1 MDRRL
6 IHTICIPLLCAFA
19 ASAWADDSGHPVT
32 MWQVDGK
39 TNSVYLLGSIHMLRE
54 QDHPLPSV
62 IDSAYDDAEV
72 IIMEL
77 DMDDMDPAYT
87 QMAFNRAGVRTD
99 GTTLRE
105 LMGDDAYSR
114 AEEAAATVDIPL
126 DMLEQSEP
134 WLAAMTVEIMLLYRI
149 GFNPM
154 LGVEMTMTS
163 RAARDGKPIEGLET
177 VDEQLAFLDGLPLDV
192 QSEMLIQTLAEGAAL
207 GDSIDAFIDAWH
219 FGDMTILES
228 GLLDSIKEQSEFS
241 EVLITGRNRRWA
253 DAIAGLLDDDQDY
266 LVIVGA
272 LHLVGVEGVPA
283 LLAKRGL
290 GIQQLSEPAGLR

>member
-1 MDRRL
+1 MDRL
-6 IHTICIPLLCAFA
+6 IHTICIALLCILA
-19 ASAWADDSGHPVT
+19 ASSWADESGHPVT

-62 IDSAYDDAEV
+62 IDSAYDDAEI

-77 DMDDMDPAYT
+77 EMDDMDPAYT

-114 AEEAAATVDIPL
+114 AEEAAAAVDIPL
-126 DMLEQSEP
+126 DMLAQSEP

-177 VDEQLAFLDGLPLDV
+177 VDEQLAFLNICEFA
-192 QSEMLIQTLAEGAAL
+192 Q
-207 GDSIDAFIDAWH
+207 DAFLQ
-219 FGDMTILES
+219 FLM
-228 GLLDSIKEQSEFS
+228 K
-241 EVLITGRNRRWA
+241 VL
-253 DAIAGLLDDDQDY
+253 
-266 LVIVGA
+266 
-272 LHLVGVEGVPA
+272 
-283 LLAKRGL
+283 
-290 GIQQLSEPAGLR
+290 

>member
-1 MDRRL
+1 
-6 IHTICIPLLCAFA
+6 
-19 ASAWADDSGHPVT
+19 

-62 IDSAYDDAEV
+62 IDSAYDDAEI

-114 AEEAAATVDIPL
+114 AEEAAAAVDIPL
-126 DMLEQSEP
+126 DMLAQSEP

-228 GLLDSIKEQSEFS
+228 GLLDSIREQSEFS

-253 DAIAGLLDDDQDY
+253 DAIAGMLDDDQDY

-272 LHLVGVEGVPA
+272 LHLVGDEGVPA

>member
-1 MDRRL
+1 
-6 IHTICIPLLCAFA
+6 
-19 ASAWADDSGHPVT
+19 

-39 TNSVYLLGSIHMLRE
+39 TNSVYLLGSIHLLRE

-72 IIMEL
+72 IVMEL

-87 QMAFNRAGVRTD
+87 QMAFNSAGVLTD
-99 GTTLRE
+99 GTSLRD

-114 AEEAAATVDIPL
+114 AAEAAAAVDIPL
-126 DMLEQSEP
+126 DMLAQSEP

-149 GFNPM
+149 GFDPM
-154 LGVEMTMTS
+154 LGVEMTMTA

-192 QSEMLIQTLAEGAAL
+192 QSEMLIQTLAEGAAMD
-207 GDSIDAFIDAWH
+207 GSIDALIDAWRH
-219 FGDMTILES
+219 GDIAALEGAMLS
-228 GLLDSIKEQSEFS
+228 SIEEQAELK
-241 EVLITGRNRRWA
+241 EVLITRRNRRWA
-253 DAIAGLLDDDQDY
+253 EAIAGWLNDDRDY

-272 LHLVGVEGVPA
+272 LHLVGDDGVPA
-283 LLAKRGL
+283 LLEKRGF

>member
-1 MDRRL
+1 
-6 IHTICIPLLCAFA
+6 
-19 ASAWADDSGHPVT
+19 
-32 MWQVDGK
+32 
-39 TNSVYLLGSIHMLRE
+39 
-54 QDHPLPSV
+54 
-62 IDSAYDDAEV
+62 
-72 IIMEL
+72 
-77 DMDDMDPAYT
+77 
-87 QMAFNRAGVRTD
+87 
-99 GTTLRE
+99 
-105 LMGDDAYSR
+105 
-114 AEEAAATVDIPL
+114 VDIPL
-126 DMLEQSEP
+126 DMLAQSEP

-228 GLLDSIKEQSEFS
+228 GLLDSIREQSEFS

-253 DAIAGLLDDDQDY
+253 DAIAGMLDDDQDY

-272 LHLVGVEGVPA
+272 LHLVGDEGVPA

>member
-1 MDRRL
+1 VGRRL
-6 IHTICIPLLCAFA
+6 AQTFCAAVLCVCA
-19 ASAWADDSGHPVT
+19 ASALSDDTGHPVT
-32 MWQVDGK
+32 MWQVDGR
-39 TNSVYLLGSIHMLRE
+39 TNSVYVLGSIHLLRE
-54 QDHPLPSV
+54 QDHPLPGV
-62 IDSAYDDAEV
+62 IDTAYDDAEV
-72 IIMEL
+72 IVMEL

-87 QMAFNRAGVRTD
+87 QMAFNRAGVMTD
-99 GTTLRE
+99 GTTLRD

-114 AEEAAATVDIPL
+114 AAEAAAAVDIPL
-126 DMLEQSEP
+126 DMLAQSEP

-207 GDSIDAFIDAWH
+207 EESIDGVIEAWRN
-219 FGDMTILES
+219 GDMAALEAD
-228 GLLDSIKEQSEFS
+228 LLSSIEEQSELS

-253 DAIAGLLDDDQDY
+253 EAIVGMLGDDQDY

-272 LHLVGVEGVPA
+272 LHLVGDDGVPA
-283 LLAKRGL
+283 LLEKKGL

>member
-1 MDRRL
+1 ML
-6 IHTICIPLLCAFA
+6 CICA
-19 ASAWADDSGHPVT
+19 ASVWADGTGHPVT

-39 TNSVYLLGSIHMLRE
+39 TNSVYLLGSIHLLRE

-72 IIMEL
+72 IVMEL

-87 QMAFNRAGVRTD
+87 QMAFNSAGVLTD
-99 GTTLRE
+99 GTSLRD

-114 AEEAAATVDIPL
+114 AAEAAAAVDIPL
-126 DMLEQSEP
+126 DMLAQSEP

-149 GFNPM
+149 GFDPM
-154 LGVEMTMTS
+154 LGVEMTMTA

-192 QSEMLIQTLAEGAAL
+192 QSEMLIQTLAEGAAMD
-207 GDSIDAFIDAWH
+207 GSIDALIDAWRH
-219 FGDMTILES
+219 GDIAALEGAMLS
-228 GLLDSIKEQSEFS
+228 SIEEQAELK
-241 EVLITGRNRRWA
+241 EVLITRRNRRWA
-253 DAIAGLLDDDQDY
+253 EAIAGWLNDDRDY

-272 LHLVGVEGVPA
+272 LHLVGDDGVPA
-283 LLAKRGL
+283 LLEKRGF

>member
-1 MDRRL
+1 
-6 IHTICIPLLCAFA
+6 
-19 ASAWADDSGHPVT
+19 

-39 TNSVYLLGSIHMLRE
+39 TNTVYLLGSIHLLRE
-54 QDHPLPSV
+54 QDHPLPSI

-72 IIMEL
+72 IVMEL

-87 QMAFNRAGVRTD
+87 QMAFNRAGVMTD
-99 GTTLRE
+99 GTTLRD

-114 AEEAAATVDIPL
+114 AADAAAVVDIPL
-126 DMLEQSEP
+126 DMLAQSEP
-134 WLAAMTVEIMLLYRI
+134 WLAAMTVEMMLLYRI

-177 VDEQLAFLDGLPLDV
+177 VDEQLAFLDDLPLNV
-192 QSEMLIQTLAEGAAL
+192 QNEMLIQTLAEGVAL
-207 GDSIDAFIDAWH
+207 DESIDALIDAWH
-219 FGDMTILES
+219 TGDMATLEE
-228 GLLDSIKEQSEFS
+228 GLLSSIEEQSELA
-241 EVLITGRNRRWA
+241 EVLITSRNRRWA
-253 DAIAGLLDDDQDY
+253 EAIAGWLDDDQDY

-272 LHLVGVEGVPA
+272 LHLVGDEGVPA
-283 LLAKRGL
+283 LLEKRGL

>member
-1 MDRRL
+1 MDRL
-6 IHTICIPLLCAFA
+6 IHTICIALLCIL
-19 ASAWADDSGHPVT
+19 ASSSWADESGHPVT

-62 IDSAYDDAEV
+62 IDSAYDDAEI

-114 AEEAAATVDIPL
+114 AEEAAAAVDIPL
-126 DMLEQSEP
+126 DMLAQSEP

-228 GLLDSIKEQSEFS
+228 GLLDSIREQSEFS

-253 DAIAGLLDDDQDY
+253 DAIAGMLDDDQDY

-272 LHLVGVEGVPA
+272 LHLVGDEGVPA

>member
-1 MDRRL
+1 MA
-6 IHTICIPLLCAFA
+6 LLCIL
-19 ASAWADDSGHPVT
+19 ASSSWADESGHPVT
-32 MWQVDGK
+32 MWKMDGK

-99 GTTLRE
+99 GTSLRE
-105 LMGDDAYSR
+105 LMGGDAYSR
-114 AEEAAATVDIPL
+114 AEEAAAAVDIPL
-126 DMLEQSEP
+126 DMLAQSEP

-207 GDSIDAFIDAWH
+207 GESIDAFIDAWH
-219 FGDMTILES
+219 FGDMAILES

-241 EVLITGRNRRWA
+241 EVLITSRNRRWA
-253 DAIAGLLDDDQDY
+253 EAIAGLLDDDRDY

-272 LHLVGVEGVPA
+272 LHLVGDEGVPA

>member
-1 MDRRL
+1 VDRL
-6 IHTICIPLLCAFA
+6 IPTICMALLCIL
-19 ASAWADDSGHPVT
+19 ASSSWADESGHPVT
-32 MWQVDGK
+32 MWKMDGK

-99 GTTLRE
+99 GTSLRE
-105 LMGDDAYSR
+105 LMGGDAYSR
-114 AEEAAATVDIPL
+114 AEEAAAAVDIPL
-126 DMLEQSEP
+126 DMLAQSEP

-207 GDSIDAFIDAWH
+207 GESIDAFIDAWH
-219 FGDMTILES
+219 FGDMAILES

-241 EVLITGRNRRWA
+241 EVLITSRNRRWA
-253 DAIAGLLDDDQDY
+253 EAIAGLLDDDRDY

-272 LHLVGVEGVPA
+272 LHLVGDEGVPA

>member
-272 LHLVGVEGVPA
+272 LHLVGDEGVPA